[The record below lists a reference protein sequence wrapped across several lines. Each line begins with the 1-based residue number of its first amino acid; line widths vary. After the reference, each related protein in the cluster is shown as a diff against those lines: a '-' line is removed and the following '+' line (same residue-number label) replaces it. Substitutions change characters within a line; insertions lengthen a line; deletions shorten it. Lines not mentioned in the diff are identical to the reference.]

1 MIQELKMGT
10 AKLVRLSV
18 IISAIVLTAAVA
30 PLFSYDLPIHAAI
43 AGKAVNVSSLP
54 LYLESQLGFG
64 QGTQETILG
73 QTVEQW
79 IILGARLE
87 DIPATRVR
95 HHFHNPLRPWT
106 QAGLTF
112 GIRLGESSTLW
123 NQEPSHDGYLLAGT
137 GSWSWHNARQQYLES
152 LGGSTKAQRE
162 KSLADLFRSLGQ
174 GTHLLQDAT
183 VPAHVR
189 EDPHLN
195 VIIPFLGFHFP
206 NPAGYETWVLNNQG
220 TVNAIIGLAPKA
232 PALSIFSVTGNSR
245 APSPVARLFDTDLF
259 EAGNSGIL
267 SDPALGITEF
277 TNGNFLSRSTIFRD
291 FTLPRAVDL
300 ALEQG
305 VDEIIDGRVERYFSR
320 PLPTGETVTRFV
332 REGML
337 RRSLRAFNL
346 SPGISSSWVLDD
358 RVHADYARF
367 LLPRAV
373 GYSASLIDY
382 FFRGKLNVDVSND
395 PTDMSLVRVEG
406 TNGSTEKLDGGTLE
420 LYSEDSNGTRI
431 AATPVG
437 TNTVTANPGQPI
449 SATFRLPANSDKLMA
464 VYKGKLGDEA
474 PEGDFP
480 GAVIG
485 KSLSPQRVEQI
496 FSDSTRWYIRNSSG
510 VFPLPLLKSDVDD
523 LQWGDRD
530 NTLVGRSRI
539 GPGQP
544 NLFYTYRINR
554 LVGATHIPLAA
565 NNAVDIQSLQQYS
578 FPMGV
583 DIGTNAQF
591 SHTLPYKQH
600 LLWKQIKSVQTWVP
614 TEVGNPTAGFYTFGP
629 SEVTYGISLLVDEI
643 RSTSLNYPLLLDESS
658 HAFGSGASQYNW
670 NIWSIHLTADGRP
683 LALVQIN
690 FTTNNLGIATFSSRT
705 LGAGGSGSAGPSI
718 IELPSVQVPFALPE
732 LGPIWALVDV
742 TTGQILANTAP
753 LNLVMNHTNGRTVY
767 HPNPTSATVTYRVL
781 STTQYV
787 GGPQDGAI
795 TPWTADDF
803 PTSSV
808 HNHNFCTVERLN
820 AMDVFASRSVT
831 PAHIQTQLTQNRAEI
846 AQLEFASAPSS
857 SGSLLN
863 FPVDCGDALNPAQG
877 FRIVVAP
884 GPMFAPN
891 NIGEFGAGVLRTS
904 PVAGTEKLVFLMSQA
919 QSDSVSSQRTKLIG
933 WNPELSRID
942 AVKEFTN
949 EGLHVLTTASRD
961 AALFLTLGTN
971 NNSRLVDFSTE
982 SVTLLPNQL
991 LFDYALLD
999 PSYFYNTSEFKFHS
1013 KDTSLA
1019 STGTPVSLAPALSG
1033 NPRGRYHL
1041 LRIGGGPL
1049 N

>member
-1 MIQELKMGT
+1 MDYYWERR
-10 AKLVRLSV
+10 A
-18 IISAIVLTAAVA
+18 
-30 PLFSYDLPIHAAI
+30 
-43 AGKAVNVSSLP
+43 
-54 LYLESQLGFG
+54 
-64 QGTQETILG
+64 
-73 QTVEQW
+73 
-79 IILGARLE
+79 E

-95 HHFHNPLRPWT
+95 HHFHNPLRPWA
-106 QAGLTF
+106 QSGLTF
-112 GIRLGESSTLW
+112 GIKLGESSLLW
-123 NQEPSHDGYLLAGT
+123 NQELRQDGYLLAGT
-137 GSWSWHNARQQYLES
+137 GSWSWQNARKQYLEA
-152 LGGSTKAQRE
+152 LAGSTKTQRE
-162 KSLADLFRSLGQ
+162 KSFADLFRSLGQ

-195 VIIPFLGFHFP
+195 VIIPFTNFQFP
-206 NPAGYETWVLNNQG
+206 TPDGYETWALNNQAS
-220 TVNAIIGLAPKA
+220 VNAIIGLAPKT
-232 PALSIFSVTGNSR
+232 PPLSIFSATGNSR
-245 APSPVARLFDTDLF
+245 APSPVARLFDTDRF

-291 FTLPRAVDL
+291 FTLPRAIDL
-300 ALEQG
+300 ALEQRI
-305 VDEIIDGRVERYFSR
+305 DEIIDGRVERYFSR

-337 RRSLRAFNL
+337 RRSLRAFNV
-346 SPGISSSWVLDD
+346 SPAISSSWVLDD

-373 GYSASLIDY
+373 GYSASLFDY
-382 FFRGKLNVDVSND
+382 FFRGKLNVDISND

-420 LYSEDSNGTRI
+420 LYSEDSNGARI

-437 TNTVTANPGQPI
+437 TNTVTADPGQPI
-449 SATFRLPANSDKLMA
+449 SATFRLPGNSDKLMA

-485 KSLSPQRVEQI
+485 KFLSPQRVEQI
-496 FSDSTRWYIRNSSG
+496 FSDSIRWYIRNSSG
-510 VFPLPLLKSDVDD
+510 AFPLPLLKSDLDD
-523 LQWGDRD
+523 LQWGDSG

-565 NNAVDIQSLQQYS
+565 NNEVDIQSIQQYS

-600 LLWKQIKSVQTWVP
+600 LLWKQIKAVQTWVP
-614 TEVGNPTAGFYTFGP
+614 TEVDNPTAGFYTFGP

-643 RSTSLNYPLLLDESS
+643 KSASLNYPLLLNESS

-753 LNLVMNHTNGRTVY
+753 PNILMNHTKGRTVY
-767 HPNPTSATVTYRVL
+767 QPNPTSATVTYRVL

-795 TPWTADDF
+795 TPWTAGDF
-803 PTSSV
+803 PTSPV
-808 HNHNFCTVERLN
+808 HNQNFCTVERLN
-820 AMDVFASRSVT
+820 AMHVLASQSVS
-831 PAHIQTQLTQNRAEI
+831 PPHVQTQLTQNRAEI
-846 AQLEFASAPSS
+846 AQLEFGSAPSS

-863 FPVDCGDALNPAQG
+863 FPVDCGDELNPAQG

-884 GPMFAPN
+884 GPRFAPN
-891 NIGEFGAGVLRTS
+891 NIGEFGAGVLRTT
-904 PVAGTEKLVFLMSQA
+904 PTAGTEKLVFLMSQA
-919 QSDSVSSQRTKLIG
+919 QSDSASSQRTKLMA

-942 AVKEFTN
+942 AVKEFTD
-949 EGLHVLTTASRD
+949 EGLHVLTTVSRD
-961 AALFLTLGTN
+961 AALFLTIGTN
-971 NNSRLVDFSTE
+971 NNSRLVDFLTE
-982 SVTLLPNQL
+982 SVTSVSNQL

-999 PSYFYNTSEFKFHS
+999 PSYLYNTSDFKFHS
-1013 KDTSLA
+1013 KDPSLA
-1019 STGTPVSLAPALSG
+1019 STGTPVSLAPAPSG

-1041 LRIGGGPL
+1041 LRIGVGAL

>member
-1 MIQELKMGT
+1 MLGLLWEG
-10 AKLVRLSV
+10 A
-18 IISAIVLTAAVA
+18 
-30 PLFSYDLPIHAAI
+30 
-43 AGKAVNVSSLP
+43 
-54 LYLESQLGFG
+54 ES
-64 QGTQETILG
+64 
-73 QTVEQW
+73 
-79 IILGARLE
+79 E

-95 HHFHNPLRPWT
+95 HHFHNPLRPWA
-106 QAGLTF
+106 QSGLTF
-112 GIRLGESSTLW
+112 GIKLGESSLLW
-123 NQEPSHDGYLLAGT
+123 NQDLRQDGYLLAGT
-137 GSWSWHNARQQYLES
+137 GSWSWHNARKQYLEA
-152 LGGSTKAQRE
+152 LAGSTESQRE
-162 KSLADLFRSLGQ
+162 TSFASLFRSLGQ

-195 VIIPFLGFHFP
+195 VLIPFTNFQFP
-206 NPAGYETWVLNNQG
+206 TPDGYETWALNNQAS
-220 TVNAIIGLAPKA
+220 VNAIIGLAPKA
-232 PALSIFSVTGNSR
+232 PPLSIFSVTGNGR
-245 APSPVARLFDTDLF
+245 APSPVARLFDTDRF

-291 FTLPRAVDL
+291 FTLPRAIDL
-300 ALEQG
+300 VLEQPI
-305 VDEIIDGRVERYFSR
+305 DEIVDGRMQRYFSR

-337 RRSLRAFNL
+337 RRSLRAFNV
-346 SPGISSSWVLDD
+346 SPAISSSWVLDD

-373 GYSASLIDY
+373 GYSASLLDY

-420 LYSEDSNGTRI
+420 LYSEDFNGARI

-437 TNTVTANPGQPI
+437 TNTVTADPGQPI
-449 SATFRLPANSDKLMA
+449 SAVFSLPGNSDKLMA

-474 PEGDFP
+474 PQGDFP

-485 KSLSPQRVEQI
+485 KVLSPQRVEQI
-496 FSDSTRWYIRNSSG
+496 FSDSIRWYIRNSSG
-510 VFPLPLLKSDVDD
+510 AFPLPLLKSDLDD
-523 LQWGDRD
+523 LQWGDSG
-530 NTLVGRSRI
+530 NALVGRSRI

-554 LVGATHIPLAA
+554 LAGATHIPLAA
-565 NNAVDIQSLQQYS
+565 NNEVDIQSIQQYS

-583 DIGTNAQF
+583 DIGTNVQF
-591 SHTLPYKQH
+591 SHTLPYMQH

-614 TEVGNPTAGFYTFGP
+614 TEVDNPTAGFYTFGP

-643 RSTSLNYPLLLDESS
+643 KSASLNYPLLLNESS

-683 LALVQIN
+683 LALVQVN

-705 LGAGGSGSAGPSI
+705 LGAGGSGSAAPSI

-753 LNLVMNHTNGRTVY
+753 PNIVMNHTKGRTVY
-767 HPNPTSATVTYRVL
+767 QPNPTSATMTYRVL

-795 TPWTADDF
+795 TPWTAGDF
-803 PTSSV
+803 PTSPV
-808 HNHNFCTVERLN
+808 HNQNFCTVERLN
-820 AMDVFASRSVT
+820 VMHVLASQSVS
-831 PAHIQTQLTQNRAEI
+831 PSHVQTQLMQNRAEI
-846 AQLEFASAPSS
+846 AQLEFGSAPSS

-863 FPVDCGDALNPAQG
+863 FPVDCGDDLNPAQG

-884 GPMFAPN
+884 GPRFAPN
-891 NIGEFGAGVLRTS
+891 NIGEFGAGVLRTT
-904 PVAGTEKLVFLMSQA
+904 PTAGTEKLVFLMSQA
-919 QSDSVSSQRTKLIG
+919 QSDSASSQRTKLMA

-942 AVKEFTN
+942 AVKEFTD

-961 AALFLTLGTN
+961 AALFLTIGTS
-971 NNSRLVDFSTE
+971 NNSRLLDFSTE
-982 SVTLLPNQL
+982 SVTSISNQL

-999 PSYFYNTSEFKFHS
+999 PSYLYNTSDFKFHS

-1019 STGTPVSLAPALSG
+1019 STGTPVSLAPAPSG

-1041 LRIGGGPL
+1041 LRIGAGAL